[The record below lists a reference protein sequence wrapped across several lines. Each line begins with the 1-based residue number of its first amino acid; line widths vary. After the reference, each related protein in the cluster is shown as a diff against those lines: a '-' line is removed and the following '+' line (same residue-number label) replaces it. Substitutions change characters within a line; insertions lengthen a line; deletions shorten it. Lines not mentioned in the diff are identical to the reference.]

1 MLCAMIPIES
11 AGGRRADGEEPF
23 FFAERRARS
32 AGMWVQFVLLGACIV
47 APPIVGVFWP
57 DSLFAPRAD
66 FHYFGIQLMLLGA
79 LCILA
84 LLPAVI
90 RNRVLETVIDRSG
103 IRYGERSWTWDEIG
117 WIGSSEHNL
126 GGVWIAFRTTEKP
139 ERLVRLVVGLGL
151 SPGLTPAQFEEVMQ
165 RVEAWRSSHAPRVTI
180 ERTRTSK
187 DRKKERSRG
196 AVSIA
201 CGIAIGVYFIC
212 LIASPK
218 GRAML
223 EDFRHPI
230 ASCVLFVMGT
240 LYMVVDGIRQLR
252 KSKEANLSE

>member
-1 MLCAMIPIES
+1 MIPIES
-11 AGGRRADGEEPF
+11 AGGRAAESEEPF
-23 FFAERRARS
+23 FFGERRARS
-32 AGMWVQFVLLGACIV
+32 SGTWLQFALLGACIV

-90 RNRVLETVIDRSG
+90 RKRVLETVIDRSG
-103 IRYGERSWTWDEIG
+103 IRYAERSWTWDEIG

-126 GGVWIAFRTTEKP
+126 GGVWIAFRTTDKP

-165 RVEAWRSSHAPRVTI
+165 RVEAWTIVHAPHVTI
-180 ERTRTSK
+180 ERTRTAK
-187 DRKKERSRG
+187 DRKKQQSWAG
-196 AVSIA
+196 VSIA
-201 CGIAIGVYFIC
+201 GGLAIGIVFIV
-212 LIASPK
+212 LTASQT
-218 GRAML
+218 GRAAL
-223 EDFRHPI
+223 KDFRHPI
-230 ASCVLFVMGT
+230 AVCALIVAGI
-240 LYMVVDGIRQLR
+240 LYMIADGIRELR
-252 KSKEANLSE
+252 KSKDANLSE